1 MTVEISASLVK
12 ELRERTG
19 SGLMECKRALVE
31 TAGDVEAA
39 VELMRK
45 QGLVKADKK
54 AGRTAAEGRIA
65 LQVAAD
71 GSVGAMVEVNCETD
85 FVAKADDFV
94 AFADRALARAVEGR
108 IGDVEQLLA
117 APAQAGS
124 DSTIDTVR
132 RELVAKI
139 GENINLRRL
148 ALFEAA
154 GKVVAGYLH
163 GTRIG
168 VLVEL
173 AGGDAALARDIA
185 MHIAA
190 SKPIAVSEDEVPAE
204 VIAKEREIFAAQAA
218 ESGKPA
224 EIVEKMV
231 VGRIRKF
238 LAETTLLG
246 QPFVKDPDT
255 TVGKLLAGKGAKV
268 TRFSRF
274 EVGEGVEKAATD
286 FAAEVMAQVRGE

>member
-1 MTVEISASLVK
+1 MEISAALVK

-39 VELMRK
+39 IELMRK

-54 AGRTAAEGRIA
+54 AGRTAAEGRVG
-65 LQVAAD
+65 LHVAVD
-71 GSVGAMVEVNCETD
+71 GTVGAVVEINSETD
-85 FVAKADDFV
+85 FVAKADDFI
-94 AFADRALARAVEGR
+94 AFGDRVLARAVESR
-108 IGDVEQLLA
+108 IADVEQLLA

-124 DSTIDTVR
+124 DVTVDTQR

-139 GENINLRRL
+139 GENINLRRI
-148 ALFEAA
+148 ALFEAK
-154 GKVVAGYLH
+154 GSVVAGYLH

-190 SKPIAVSEDEVPAE
+190 SKPVAISEEDVPAE
-204 VIAKEREIFAAQAA
+204 AIQKEREIFSAQAA

-224 EIVEKMV
+224 DIVEKMV
-231 VGRIRKF
+231 VGRIKKF
-238 LAETTLLG
+238 LAEITLLG
-246 QPFVKDPDT
+246 QPFVKDPDV
-255 TVGKLLAGKGAKV
+255 TVSKLLAGAGAKV
-268 TRFSRF
+268 VRFVRF
-274 EVGEGVEKAATD
+274 EVGEGVEKVTTD
-286 FAAEVMAQVRGE
+286 FAAEVMAQVRGD

>member
-1 MTVEISASLVK
+1 MEISAALVK

-31 TAGDVEAA
+31 TSGDVDAA
-39 VELMRK
+39 IELMRK

-54 AGRTAAEGRIA
+54 AGRTAAEGRIG
-65 LQVAAD
+65 LHVAD
-71 GSVGAMVEVNCETD
+71 NGAIGAVVEINCETD
-85 FVAKADDFV
+85 FVAKADDFI
-94 AFADRALARAVEGR
+94 AFVDRALSRAVEAR

-124 DSTIDTVR
+124 DVTVDTQR

-139 GENINLRRL
+139 GENINLRRI
-148 ALFEAA
+148 ALFEAQQ
-154 GKVVAGYLH
+154 GHVVAGYLH

-190 SKPIAVSEDEVPAE
+190 SKPVAVSEDDVPAD
-204 VIAKEREIFAAQAA
+204 VIAKEREIFSAQAA

-224 EIVEKMV
+224 DIVEKMV
-231 VGRIRKF
+231 VGRIKKF
-238 LAETTLLG
+238 LAEITLLG

-255 TVGKLLAGKGAKV
+255 SVAKLLAGAGAKV
-268 TRFSRF
+268 VRFVRF
-274 EVGEGVEKAATD
+274 EVGEGVEKVTTD
-286 FAAEVMAQVRGE
+286 FAAEVMAQVRGD

>member
-1 MTVEISASLVK
+1 MTVEISAALVK

-39 VELMRK
+39 IELMRK

-54 AGRTAAEGRIA
+54 AGRTAAEGRIG
-65 LQVAAD
+65 LHVSDD
-71 GSVGAMVEVNCETD
+71 GAVGAVVEVNCETD
-85 FVAKADDFV
+85 FVAKADDFI
-94 AFADRALARAVEGR
+94 AFVDRVLARAVEER
-108 IGDVEQLLA
+108 IGEVEPLLA
-117 APAQAGS
+117 ASAQAGS
-124 DSTIDTVR
+124 EATVDTQR

-139 GENINLRRL
+139 GENINLRRI
-148 ALFEAA
+148 ALFEAK
-154 GKVVAGYLH
+154 GGVVAGYLH

-190 SKPIAVSEDEVPAE
+190 SKPVAISEENVPAE
-204 VIAKEREIFAAQAA
+204 VIEKEREIFSAQAA

-224 EIVEKMV
+224 DIVEKMV
-231 VGRIRKF
+231 IGRIKKF
-238 LAETTLLG
+238 LAEITLVG
-246 QPFVKDPDT
+246 QPFVKDPDV
-255 TVGKLLAGKGAKV
+255 TVSKLLAGAGAKV
-268 TRFSRF
+268 VRFVRF
-274 EVGEGVEKAATD
+274 EVGEGVEKVTTD
-286 FAAEVMAQVRGE
+286 FAAEVMAQVRGD

>member
-1 MTVEISASLVK
+1 MVK

-31 TAGDVEAA
+31 TGGDIDAA

-54 AGRTAAEGRIA
+54 AGRTAAEGRIVMR
-65 LQVAAD
+65 VAED
-71 GSVGAMVEVNCETD
+71 GSLGAIAEINCETD
-85 FVAKADDFV
+85 FVAKGDDFV
-94 AFADRALARAVEGR
+94 GFADLVLGCAVGARTD
-108 IGDVEQLLA
+108 DVARVLEL
-117 APAQAGS
+117 PAGKGS
-124 DSTIDTVR
+124 DKTVDTVR

-139 GENINLRRL
+139 GENINPRRI
-148 ALFEAA
+148 ALYQGA
-154 GKVVAGYLH
+154 GSVINGYLH

-168 VLVEL
+168 VLVEMQ
-173 AGGDAALARDIA
+173 GGDAGLARDIA
-185 MHIAA
+185 MHVAA
-190 SKPIAVSEDEVPAE
+190 SRPVAVSEDQVPAE
-204 VIAKEREIFAAQAA
+204 LIAKEREIFAAQAA

-231 VGRIRKF
+231 AGRIKKF

-255 TVGKLLAGKGAKV
+255 TVAKLLAGAGAKV
-268 TRFSRF
+268 VRFARF
-274 EVGEGVEKAATD
+274 EVGEGVEKQATN
-286 FAAEVMAQVRGE
+286 FAEEVMAQVRGD